1 MIFSYS
7 EVPYNTNRECYDI
20 EDIIIKTALNDGAY
34 NDLIKECKN
43 KGIKLQYDDVH
54 RTKANLVR
62 RTTGKTWSKIKEE
75 IVQKSKD
82 YSGIVPTKNGYEY
95 KGKIY
100 SNLEEAHYLKLK
112 KQYPKLARII
122 YE

>member
-20 EDIIIKTALNDGAY
+20 EDIIIQTALEDGEY
-34 NDLIKECKN
+34 KDLLRKCKN
-43 KGIKLQYDDVH
+43 KGISLQYDDIH

-62 RTTGKTWSKIKEE
+62 RVTGKTWTKIKDE

-82 YSGIVPTKNGYEY
+82 YSGIIPLKEGYSFD
-95 KGKIY
+95 GKVY
-100 SNLEEAHYLKLK
+100 QDLHEAHYLKLK